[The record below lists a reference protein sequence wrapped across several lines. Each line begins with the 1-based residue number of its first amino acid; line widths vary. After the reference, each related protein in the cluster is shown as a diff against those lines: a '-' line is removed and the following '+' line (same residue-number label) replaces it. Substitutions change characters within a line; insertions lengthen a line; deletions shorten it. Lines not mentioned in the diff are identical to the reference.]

1 MSSCRCFIPFI
12 IFALIVILFVVGIM
26 IANIIYFVRIRDGT
40 YSSMSQNSSMIWMS
54 AIVLTASF
62 ALAMW
67 AVYLMV
73 KCMKKTY
80 DCSYGLDVPDV
91 KISINKDTSRE
102 QLLNKLER
110 QI

>member
-1 MSSCRCFIPFI
+1 
-12 IFALIVILFVVGIM
+12 
-26 IANIIYFVRIRDGT
+26 
-40 YSSMSQNSSMIWMS
+40 MS